1 MCDFRSQL
9 LHPPPSCDTLAA
21 EKLVR
26 RVVRLSADDRRELME
41 WIADVLKRML
51 PETPVQDVITAFEK
65 GDEGAMEYALERVF
79 KKEQQKN
86 FQLGEKRGME
96 KGIEKGIEKRNR
108 EIVLRMLG
116 RNMPLE
122 DIREITGL
130 SAAELEK
137 LSATLEQ

>member
-1 MCDFRSQL
+1 
-9 LHPPPSCDTLAA
+9 
-21 EKLVR
+21 
-26 RVVRLSADDRRELME
+26 ME

-96 KGIEKGIEKRNR
+96 IGIEIANR
-108 EIVLRMLG
+108 VIALRMLG
-116 RNMPLE
+116 CNVPLE

>member
-1 MCDFRSQL
+1 
-9 LHPPPSCDTLAA
+9 
-21 EKLVR
+21 
-26 RVVRLSADDRRELME
+26 ME

-86 FQLGEKRGME
+86 FQLGEKSGME
-96 KGIEKGIEKRNR
+96 KGIEKGIEKGM
-108 EIVLRMLG
+108 EKGVEKVALRMLG

-122 DIREITGL
+122 DIRELTGL
-130 SAAELEK
+130 SAAELER
-137 LSATLEQ
+137 LAATLEQ

>member
-1 MCDFRSQL
+1 
-9 LHPPPSCDTLAA
+9 
-21 EKLVR
+21 
-26 RVVRLSADDRRELME
+26 ME

-86 FQLGEKRGME
+86 FQLGEKRG
-96 KGIEKGIEKRNR
+96 IEKRNR

-122 DIREITGL
+122 DIRELTGL
-130 SAAELEK
+130 SAAELER
-137 LSATLEQ
+137 LAATLEQ